1 VNLQNSIQISGKPTF
16 RSLPRKRESRNTLK
30 ILDSCL
36 LQPASACFS
45 LLHACFMP
53 ASCLCKN
60 YGITSL
66 GAFPKISTLAL

>member
-1 VNLQNSIQISGKPTF
+1 M
-16 RSLPRKRESRNTLK
+16 
-30 ILDSCL
+30 
-36 LQPASACFS
+36 PASC

-66 GAFPKISTLAL
+66 GAFPKISTLALDKYFKIFKI